1 METNYGS
8 LGALGTAYYPGFP
21 PTNVAFGQGGALAN
35 TGDNDPSVGFTGG
48 NSANSYL
55 FVPLKS
61 PAMYL
66 KPPVTFECWINTTA
80 LVFGDIMGNG
90 GANGDGSG
98 NWSGIRMTYAGN
110 NVGGPAL
117 QAYVCK
123 GSGTSYNEFT
133 TPPNSLTVGNWH
145 YCVMTYDGT
154 SLLLYVDG
162 VQETNGTTPMAANYW
177 TPLTI
182 GAARWDK
189 GLTRFYKG
197 LLDEAAVYTNV
208 LSALQI
214 TNHYLAGITSGSN
227 YMQTILA
234 DNPLLYYR
242 MDNALTNPS
251 PTTYPTAVNFGT
263 APVNGA
269 YVSGIVPGG
278 VSGPSIAPLG
288 TNSVAAPINGVY
300 SCVDAGYDPSFNPTG
315 TQPFTAMTWFR
326 TYPSDER
333 VQAIMGQGQNWGMV
347 LDGTQGKIV
356 WTNSAS
362 PSVTSTNKLNDGQWH
377 FVAGVYDGT
386 KSYLYVDGALNNSAV
401 ATGGLTGD
409 TNDLFLGGDA
419 AYTFAQDNW
428 GSWYFAGALA
438 QAAFFTNA
446 LTVAQIQQAYNIAT
460 PIMVTP
466 TISVT
471 GSGNNVTIIYV
482 GTLLSSAN
490 VTGPYTTNSVGGAI
504 SPYKT
509 PATNAQ
515 QFYRSSSP

>member
-8 LGALGTAYYPGFP
+8 LGALGTAYYPGLP
-21 PTNVAFGQGGALAN
+21 PTNVAFGQGGALTN
-35 TGDNDPSVGFTGG
+35 TGNNDPSVGFTGG
-48 NSANSYL
+48 NANSYL

-66 KPPVTFECWINTTA
+66 QPPVTFECWMNTTNSTLA
-80 LVFGDIMGNG
+80 DLMGNG

-98 NWSGIRMTYAGN
+98 NWSGIRMTY
-110 NVGGPAL
+110 GGSTGVKL
-117 QAYVCK
+117 QAYVYN
-123 GSGTSYNEFT
+123 GSGSTYNTFT
-133 TPPNSLTVGNWH
+133 TPANALTVGKWH

-154 SLLLYVDG
+154 NLLLYVDG
-162 VQETNGTTPMAANYW
+162 VQTTNAPVSMATNYW

-182 GAARWDK
+182 GTGRWDK
-189 GLTRFYKG
+189 GPTRGYTG

-446 LTVAQIQQAYNIAT
+446 LTAAQIQQAYNIAT

-471 GSGNNVTIIYV
+471 GSGNYVTITYV
-482 GTLLSSAN
+482 GTLLSSTN
-490 VTGPYTTNSVGGAI
+490 VTGPYTTNSVDGAI
-504 SPYKT
+504 SPYTT